1 MQYYS
6 NNSGIHYTPVMGVSP
21 LETHNFMPTV
31 PFMAQS
37 VSGQPSYVG
46 DYAAPTPNQFSAY
59 TPDSFS
65 RQSTILNPRM
75 GTSATKPLNPG
86 MMTFGPSKPTVLF
99 RRRTSTNPV
108 RANGKPMA
116 FGRSNSSVTNNSKV
130 FVPKVYTTDVYP
142 VKFPVPIKGK
152 QNDVKLAFGTPY
164 SNAST
169 IVSRNNSLNRYYSD
183 IGRYESVRSSDPL
196 PKSSRR
202 NPNFV
207 KSSPLDKAFRSFKRD
222 FELPKVDPKD
232 AMEFIEGL
240 VLAAVGIVRAILKEL
255 RADIIAG
262 MFISDD
268 TDYDAARSY
277 YYTNN
282 GQNFRHSGF
291 TERIDYIQAIEDQKK
306 NRLIEKKETVR
317 IESMRQNSSFRSRDF
332 MDMTEREF
340 EDFLLRQAYPD
351 APQFIPEL

>member
-6 NNSGIHYTPVMGVSP
+6 NNSGVQYTPVMGVSP
-21 LETHNFMPTV
+21 QETYNFMPTI
-31 PFMAQS
+31 PFMGHGLTA
-37 VSGQPSYVG
+37 QPSYLG
-46 DYAAPTPNQFSAY
+46 EYAAPTPNQYSPY
-59 TPDSFS
+59 TSDNFS
-65 RQSTILNPRM
+65 RQSTILNPRIS
-75 GTSATKPLNPG
+75 TSATKPLAPG
-86 MMTFGPSKPTVLF
+86 MMSFGTPKPTALF

-108 RANGKPMA
+108 KTNGKPMA
-116 FGRSNSSVTNNSKV
+116 FGRSNSSATNNSKV

-142 VKFPVPIKGK
+142 VKLPVQSKSK
-152 QNDVKLAFGTPY
+152 QSDVKLTFGSPF

-169 IVSRNNSLNRYYSD
+169 IVSRNNTLNKYYSD
-183 IGRYESVRSSDPL
+183 ISGYESVRSSDPR
-196 PKSSRR
+196 PRASRR

-282 GQNFRHSGF
+282 NQNFRHSGF
-291 TERIDYIQAIEDQKK
+291 TERIDYIQAIENEKK
-306 NRLIEKKETVR
+306 TRLTEKKESVR
-317 IESMRQNSSFRSRDF
+317 IESMRDFSSFRNKDF

-340 EDFLLRQAYPD
+340 EEFLLRQAYPD
-351 APQFIPEL
+351 APQFIPDL